1 MFSNAAYGQYRV
13 EMNVYWGQ
21 REFVRY
27 NNSLESFRFDSI
39 PLAPCGVPQ
48 IEVKFDIDANG
59 ILSITAVDKG
69 TGKKQDITITGASTL
84 PSDEVC
90 I

>member
-1 MFSNAAYGQYRV
+1 
-13 EMNVYWGQ
+13 MNVYQGE
-21 REFVRY
+21 REFVRD
-27 NNSLESFRFDSI
+27 NKSLGSFHLDII
-39 PLAPCGVPQ
+39 PRAPHGVPQ

-59 ILSITAVDKG
+59 ILSVTAVDKG
-69 TGKKQDITITGASTL
+69 TGKKQDINITGASTL

>member
-1 MFSNAAYGQYRV
+1 MFSNAADGQTHV
-13 EMNVYWGQ
+13 EMNVYHGE
-21 REFVRY
+21 REFVRDNKY
-27 NNSLESFRFDSI
+27 LGSFCLDGI
-39 PLAPCGVPQ
+39 PPAPRGVPQ

-59 ILSITAVDKG
+59 ILSVTAVDKG

-84 PSDEVC
+84 LSDEVC